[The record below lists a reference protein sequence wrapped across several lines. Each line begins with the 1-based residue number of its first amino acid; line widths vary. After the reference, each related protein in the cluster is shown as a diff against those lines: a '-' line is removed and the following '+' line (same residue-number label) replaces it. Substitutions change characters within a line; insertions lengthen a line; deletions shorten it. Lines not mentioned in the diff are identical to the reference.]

1 MRIIRLAGF
10 LVLSALVSGCY
21 SLQPA
26 AGIPPEIGDDLA
38 FDITDVG
45 RVALGGTMG
54 PEIAQVEGRLV
65 SRENA
70 EFLVAVTSIHTLRG
84 GDQVWKGER
93 VRIKSEYVGSTYQRH
108 FSKGR
113 TLTLGA
119 VGVAAV
125 ALIVTR
131 SLVGSGSDGD
141 PGKVPPDGTSIRV
154 P

>member
-1 MRIIRLAGF
+1 MRMIRLAGI
-10 LVLSALVSGCY
+10 LVLGGFVAGCY

-26 AGIPPEIGDDLA
+26 AGITPEIGDELA
-38 FDITDVG
+38 FDINDVG

-70 EFLVAVTSIHTLRG
+70 EFLVAVTSLHTLRG

-141 PGKVPPDGTSIRV
+141 PGKLPPDGTSIRV